1 MPQSKF
7 TSGIGYDNVSV
18 MSEDPSHW
26 NRLHDNPRFRPQYPN
41 DNVVRFLI
49 SNRREPENGTL
60 PRLLDIGTGG
70 GRHVKLAA
78 ELGFKPCG
86 IDFSLVGLRYAERWL
101 SDLNVRAHLVQAFME
116 SLPFADSSFDRVLS
130 YGVFY
135 YSTVS
140 NMKKSIREAYRV
152 LTRAGKLFVVLRT
165 TGDYRFGKGEQLEHN
180 TFRLKI
186 TETNEYDTIQHFL
199 AEEDIPAY
207 FAAFSCMSY
216 EKTETTF
223 ANHSRINSDWLITAE
238 K

>member
-1 MPQSKF
+1 
-7 TSGIGYDNVSV
+7 
-18 MSEDPSHW
+18 MSDDTSHW
-26 NRLHDNPRFRPQYPN
+26 NRLHDSPRFRPSYPN

-49 SNRREPENGTL
+49 SNRTEPEKKTL

-70 GRHVKLAA
+70 GRHIKLGA
-78 ELGFKPCG
+78 ELGFKSYG
-86 IDFSLVGLRYAERWL
+86 IDFSLVGLRHAERWF
-101 SDLNVRAHLVQAFME
+101 SDLKVRAYLAQALME
-116 SLPFADSSFDRVLS
+116 SLPFADSSFDRVLG

-135 YSTVS
+135 YSTAN
-140 NMKKSIREAYRV
+140 NMKKSIAEAYRV
-152 LTRAGKLFVVLRT
+152 LTRGGKLFVVLRT
-165 TGDYRFGKGEQLEHN
+165 TGDYRFGKGKQLERN
-180 TFRLKI
+180 TFRLNI

-216 EKTETTF
+216 EKAETTF

>member
-18 MSEDPSHW
+18 MSDDLSHW
-26 NRLHDNPRFRPQYPN
+26 NRLHGNPRFCPRYPN

-49 SNRREPENGTL
+49 SGPTGAGKGTL
-60 PRLLDIGTGG
+60 PRFLDIGTGA
-70 GRHVKLAA
+70 GRHLKLAA
-78 ELGFKPCG
+78 EMGFRPYG
-86 IDFSLVGLRYAERWL
+86 IDFSLVGLRHAERWF
-101 SDLNVRAHLVQAFME
+101 SDLNLRAYLVQAFMG

-135 YSTVS
+135 YSTADH
-140 NMKKSIREAYRV
+140 MKKSIGEAYRV
-152 LTRAGKLFVVLRT
+152 LTQPGKLFVVLRT
-165 TGDYRFGKGEQLEHN
+165 TSDYRFGKGEQLERN
-180 TFRLKI
+180 TFRLNI

-223 ANHSRINSDWLITAE
+223 ADHSRMNSDWLITAE